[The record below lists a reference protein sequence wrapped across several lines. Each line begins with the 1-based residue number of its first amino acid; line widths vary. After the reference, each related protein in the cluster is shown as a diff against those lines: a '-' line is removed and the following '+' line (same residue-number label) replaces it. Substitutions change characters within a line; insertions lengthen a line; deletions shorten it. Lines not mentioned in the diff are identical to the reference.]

1 MLDYFYSCFEYLILI
16 LVRYYCHGVEP
27 GGSGARGGGGSS
39 GGGMVPT
46 LGSTGLALA
55 PGPACLVSSF
65 PFFLFLSLQPLATH
79 NFLSLHPLVT
89 QCFLAPSL

>member
-1 MLDYFYSCFEYLILI
+1 MLDYFYSCFEYLILM
-16 LVRYYCHGVEP
+16 LVRYYCRGVEP

-46 LGSTGLALA
+46 SGSASLALA

-65 PFFLFLSLQPLATH
+65 PFFLFVSLQP
-79 NFLSLHPLVT
+79 FVT
-89 QCFLAPSL
+89 QCLLALSL